1 MASTSPSPPLLA
13 SSSSISMSS
22 MPLKRVP
29 PPPKAQGP
37 PPPVVVAHVEDALH
51 AYRQGYA
58 DGLGYRQE
66 SLDDSGT
73 PTVVAPPS
81 SAAHQRAHT
90 PSPPLPAQPSPQSS
104 SARLAPFIEQ
114 LRHDHLGAIAEAE
127 HARSALAE
135 TASKTEE
142 IKSRL
147 RDTKMERDSH
157 KRVSES
163 LHAQLLDTRKEL
175 DHLRSAVHRT
185 PKEQQTN
192 AGDVA
197 RLEARLEEERRLR
210 EANAKAHEDALKG
223 LREENA
229 RLNATLATGWSS
241 MSREADSRVA
251 KLEEDLRRAS
261 EARDSAQTRITEMN
275 AEIAKAEAF
284 AAKAEV
290 ETANIRTELENLRE
304 DLRRER
310 RRADAFEASATLAR
324 EEANGVQSRLNSL
337 KVAYREVT
345 DAHAAAAANGTTEAE
360 SWMRKYEQQKAKAN
374 ALLNQLAESQ
384 SVYERRLEQ
393 VRGKMGEIPT
403 PSSTQTP
410 MPNPGSGTPSST
422 FASYIAA
429 RRHVESATK
438 SQAASA
444 AAAAAEQAASHMRR
458 ERIAVVRNGV

>member
-1 MASTSPSPPLLA
+1 
-13 SSSSISMSS
+13 
-22 MPLKRVP
+22 MPLKQVP

-58 DGLGYRQE
+58 DGLFFLRTQE
-66 SLDDSGT
+66 SLDDRGT

-114 LRHDHLGAIAEAE
+114 LRHDHLCAIAEAE

-290 ETANIRTELENLRE
+290 ETANIRTELETLRE

-337 KVAYREVT
+337 EVAYREVT

-444 AAAAAEQAASHMRR
+444 AVAAAEQAASHMRR